1 MDRLDQ
7 VNVVKIE
14 DIQAEIE
21 ELEKQEYVILKTI
34 ESYENRNKINFFK
47 PHEKQQ
53 FAIDAVKNNRKKVII
68 FQGSNRSG
76 KTTWLITTLV
86 SLLLG
91 EFPWSKEATRFKS
104 PIRARLFGEDW
115 LHHIGQVIIPKLK
128 EWVPLDHL
136 AHTKKNNQGI
146 EYLWYFKNGSILE
159 IMTYEQATEQ
169 VEGWSGHV
177 VAADEPMPRD
187 KYIACKRGLV
197 DYDGIFLMSFTPLKE
212 PWIYDELITK
222 GDPAVAAYGVN
233 ITENPYLTKDAIAEF
248 ERSLTDEEKEARIK
262 GQWLHLQGLVYKEFD
277 PKTHLVQPFKVPA
290 HWTGYCA
297 IDTHPRTEQAVT
309 FAAVDEGE
317 RVFITHEVFSHAAPE
332 EVAEW
337 IISHH
342 INKYK
347 LTGGVLIEPGSQG
360 DKNRGDSTY
369 DIIAQ
374 KLWKFKIGLELGSKD
389 LDGGIL
395 QVKRFLKS
403 PNNIPSLFIFD
414 NLDRTYYEFTHYLW
428 GDWRKSEVDRGAKQ
442 KPKDKDDHMLENIRR
457 ICLLP
462 PRYLKTYYSKPVIQN
477 KAGIL

>member
-1 MDRLDQ
+1 MR
-7 VNVVKIE
+7 
-14 DIQAEIE
+14 
-21 ELEKQEYVILKTI
+21 
-34 ESYENRNKINFFK
+34 
-47 PHEKQQ
+47 KQQ

-248 ERSLTDEEKEARIK
+248 ERSLTDERK
-262 GQWLHLQGLVYKEFD
+262 G
-277 PKTHLVQPFKVPA
+277 
-290 HWTGYCA
+290 
-297 IDTHPRTEQAVT
+297 
-309 FAAVDEGE
+309 
-317 RVFITHEVFSHAAPE
+317 
-332 EVAEW
+332 
-337 IISHH
+337 
-342 INKYK
+342 
-347 LTGGVLIEPGSQG
+347 
-360 DKNRGDSTY
+360 ST
-369 DIIAQ
+369 
-374 KLWKFKIGLELGSKD
+374 
-389 LDGGIL
+389 
-395 QVKRFLKS
+395 
-403 PNNIPSLFIFD
+403 N
-414 NLDRTYYEFTHYLW
+414 
-428 GDWRKSEVDRGAKQ
+428 
-442 KPKDKDDHMLENIRR
+442 
-457 ICLLP
+457 
-462 PRYLKTYYSKPVIQN
+462 
-477 KAGIL
+477 